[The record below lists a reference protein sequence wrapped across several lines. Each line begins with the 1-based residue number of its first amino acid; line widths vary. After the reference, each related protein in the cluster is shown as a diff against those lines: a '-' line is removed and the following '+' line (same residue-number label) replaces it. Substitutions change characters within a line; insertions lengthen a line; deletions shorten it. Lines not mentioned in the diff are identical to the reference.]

1 MADLLG
7 ATNRVAGYE
16 SMQNNRT
23 PIPTAKPDP
32 RVQNVVDPSRVAR
45 PDAKTERQGADDALQ
60 SRALRYDSNFQAF
73 LGQLRQAPD
82 LAQMLSRV
90 MVLLRSSVATPG
102 LAPGIAQEMASLL
115 GMLRMDRE
123 TLLGFLTNQLQGESR
138 FGGPLFDLLRQAYQK
153 MPDEGA
159 RGAILRFAQKYMDY
173 SSLPHITENLQR
185 NLRQI
190 EDYLPKSWRGNLAQ
204 LAAQLE
210 NSLAAGSRE
219 SALKLLQ
226 GQILPYLGSY
236 VERSHNTG
244 TIRTLIGML
253 ALDIARFE
261 NASQQGMLAA
271 FRQLGGYGDVLGS
284 LNQLDD
290 AALLRLMAETP
301 FQKAAQQDA
310 FALQLAA
317 AARRALRGE
326 LGVDAREGFQEII
339 RSILINESVYMPLN
353 HIMLPLEWEGNL
365 LYSELW
371 VDPDAAKDDR
381 RRGGGGEQQLQFLF
395 KMDIQSLGALEMVL
409 SADQDQGVAL
419 RVLGPEAVGE
429 HAAFITRDLETI
441 LTDHGLTSRGIQ
453 VAQLKTPLTLTEVFP
468 RLFDGKG
475 GVDVRA

>member
-1 MADLLG
+1 
-7 ATNRVAGYE
+7 
-16 SMQNNRT
+16 
-23 PIPTAKPDP
+23 
-32 RVQNVVDPSRVAR
+32 
-45 PDAKTERQGADDALQ
+45 
-60 SRALRYDSNFQAF
+60 
-73 LGQLRQAPD
+73 
-82 LAQMLSRV
+82 
-90 MVLLRSSVATPG
+90 
-102 LAPGIAQEMASLL
+102 
-115 GMLRMDRE
+115 
-123 TLLGFLTNQLQGESR
+123 
-138 FGGPLFDLLRQAYQK
+138 
-153 MPDEGA
+153 
-159 RGAILRFAQKYMDY
+159 
-173 SSLPHITENLQR
+173 
-185 NLRQI
+185 
-190 EDYLPKSWRGNLAQ
+190 
-204 LAAQLE
+204 
-210 NSLAAGSRE
+210 
-219 SALKLLQ
+219 
-226 GQILPYLGSY
+226 
-236 VERSHNTG
+236 
-244 TIRTLIGML
+244 ML

-419 RVLGPEAVGE
+419 RVLGPEAVSE
-429 HAAFITRDLETI
+429 HAALITRDLETI